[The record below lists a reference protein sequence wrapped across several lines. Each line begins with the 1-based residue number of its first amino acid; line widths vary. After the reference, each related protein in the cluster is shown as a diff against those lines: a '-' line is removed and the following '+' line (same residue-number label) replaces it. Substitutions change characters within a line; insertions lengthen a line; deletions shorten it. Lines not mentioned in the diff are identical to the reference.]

1 LDIIAFLKKLIE
13 GEESMSLTHLTEKNF
28 KDEVLKSNLPV
39 LVDFWAQWCGPCRAI
54 APIVEEIAVD
64 LAGKLKV
71 TKVNVDE
78 AGELAARYN
87 IMSIPTLLV
96 FKGGQVVQELV
107 GAMSKDQLLS
117 KLKQE
122 GLS

>member
-1 LDIIAFLKKLIE
+1 
-13 GEESMSLTHLTEKNF
+13 MSLTHLTEKNF